1 MNLIMT
7 PETKYHA
14 NTSNGPSYPT
24 NSANFLEKRT
34 MSNIGFVKF
43 KYKDAR
49 ACDHLSKSCVSL

>member
-1 MNLIMT
+1 
-7 PETKYHA
+7 
-14 NTSNGPSYPT
+14 
-24 NSANFLEKRT
+24 